1 MFMDKKQVI
10 ITTSW
15 DDGYALDIRIAELL
29 EKYKIK
35 GTFYIPIRNS
45 ERQVM
50 EPNILTEISRKHEI
64 GGHTVNHIYLNTLG
78 LEDAKYEISTCKT
91 ILQDKLG
98 KNIDAFCYPGGKYS
112 LRDIQLVQDAGFLF
126 GRTTKMLYTSLESSP
141 NIMNTS
147 IQVYN
152 HSSAVL
158 IRHCLKNLFL
168 LPIVQNYFFYKG
180 NKNFSGLIE
189 GIMNRLL
196 ENGGVFHLWGHSW
209 EIEKYDLWKEFEM
222 VLKVLASNKEISYLN
237 NTECWNV
244 SNKIKSES

>member
-1 MFMDKKQVI
+1 MFMNKKQVI

-15 DDGYALDIRIAELL
+15 DDGYALDVRIAELL
-29 EKYKIK
+29 EKYSIK

-50 EPNILTEISRKHEI
+50 ESNTLNEISRKHEI

-91 ILQDKLG
+91 MLQDKLG

-112 LRDIQLVQDAGFLF
+112 QRDIQLVNDAGFLF
-126 GRTTKMLYTSLESSP
+126 GRTTKMLYTSLDP
-141 NIMNTS
+141 DQHIMNTS
-147 IQVYN
+147 MQVYN

-158 IRHCLKNLFL
+158 IRHCLKNNFL
-168 LPIVQNYFFYKG
+168 LPIVQNHFFYKG
-180 NKNFSGLIE
+180 NKNFSGLVE
-189 GIMNRLL
+189 LIMNRLL

-209 EIEKYDLWKEFEM
+209 EIEKYDLWAELELIFKL
-222 VLKVLASNKEISYLN
+222 VAYNKEISYLN
-237 NTECWNV
+237 NTECWNTLT
-244 SNKIKSES
+244 KK